1 MAREIE
7 NIFLDFP
14 DYGCFACDTRNRL
27 GLQLRFFADDKS
39 GEVFTVFNPK
49 DHFSGFPGILHGGIQ
64 CALVDE
70 VAFWAMFERL
80 KRIGLTTK
88 VEMDF
93 IKKVEMIGPLEIR
106 GKIDEIRNRSIS
118 ISVNI
123 LNKNGEVATKSRVI
137 YYIPKRDMLYKL
149 MGKER
154 FTEKF
159 QKYVED

>member
-1 MAREIE
+1 MPREIE

-27 GLQLRFFADDKS
+27 GLQLRFFADDER

-70 VAFWAMFERL
+70 VAFWAMFDRL
-80 KRIGLTTK
+80 KRIGLTTR

-93 IKKVEMIGPLEIR
+93 IKRAEMIGPLEIR
-106 GKIDEIRNRSIS
+106 GKIDEIKNRSVLV
-118 ISVNI
+118 SVNI
-123 LNKNGEVATKSRVI
+123 LNK
-137 YYIPKRDMLYKL
+137 
-149 MGKER
+149 
-154 FTEKF
+154 
-159 QKYVED
+159 

>member
-14 DYGCFACDTRNRL
+14 DYGCFACDPRNRL
-27 GLQLRFFADDKS
+27 GLQMRFFADDES
-39 GEVFTVFNPK
+39 DEVFTVFNPK

-70 VAFWAMFERL
+70 VAFWAMFDRL

-93 IKKVEMIGPLEIR
+93 IKKVEMIAPLEIR
-106 GKIDEIRNRSIS
+106 GKIERINNRRVK
-118 ISVNI
+118 VNVVI
-123 LNKNGEVATKSRVI
+123 LNGNKEIATRSQVT
-137 YYIPKRDMLYKL
+137 YFIPRRDMLYKV

-154 FTEKF
+154 FTNKF
-159 QKYVED
+159 QKYIQD